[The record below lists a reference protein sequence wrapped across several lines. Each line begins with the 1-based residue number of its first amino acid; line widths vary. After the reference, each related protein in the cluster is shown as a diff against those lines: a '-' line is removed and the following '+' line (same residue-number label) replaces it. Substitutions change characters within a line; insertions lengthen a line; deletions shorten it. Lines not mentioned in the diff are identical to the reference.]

1 MISLKSITRQ
11 SLPDEE
17 YLKLLGIAICVF
29 NSNNAFV
36 IENILKLDT
45 SSTENWYDLI
55 DLTSGHKKMKEAID
69 KTIGNHE
76 LGERVKTSFCE
87 LVDMRNRI
95 IHSFQITSDSGE
107 QILATKYRENDEEFP
122 SKQFHITKEYL
133 LEFIEK
139 NQKLSDL
146 LDEIKGY

>member
-1 MISLKSITRQ
+1 MVSLTSITRQ

-95 IHSFQITSDSGE
+95 IHSFQITSDDDTKE
-107 QILATKYRENDEEFP
+107 QILGTKDK
-122 SKQFHITKEYL
+122 SHKQFRITKKYL
-133 LEFIEK
+133 QEFIEK
-139 NQKLSDL
+139 KSTT
-146 LDEIKGY
+146 I